1 MSTLENIFSQ
11 FLGPLDAS
19 YCNLFLVFSL
29 ISLVTLLLALFSL
42 VGTLL
47 YSKPSTWFT
56 KIMAA
61 VAAQFFAL
69 IFYFQNRL
77 LYGMCINTL

>member
-11 FLGPLDAS
+11 FLGPLDSS
-19 YCNLFLVFSL
+19 YCNLFLIFSVISL
-29 ISLVTLLLALFSL
+29 ITLLLALVSL
-42 VGTLL
+42 VATLL
-47 YSKPSTWFT
+47 YSKPSTWFN

-61 VAAQFFAL
+61 VAAQFFAI

-77 LYGMCINTL
+77 LYGMCMNTL